1 MHSPHTTTN
10 VFLLRNVICLN
21 LGIST
26 YFFPIFCASAICPC
40 AASPE
45 DLPNMRPTQLAYHD
59 LLKELIDSGRYDT
72 RDDFTVVLQP
82 HMRDFLPPKDVSGRL
97 T

>member
-1 MHSPHTTTN
+1 MSTHVNSGLCNCVTN
-10 VFLLRNVICLN
+10 GATR
-21 LGIST
+21 
-26 YFFPIFCASAICPC
+26 
-40 AASPE
+40 PE
-45 DLPNMRPTQLAYHD
+45 MRPTQLAYHD

-82 HMRDFLPPKDVSGRL
+82 HMRDLLPPKDVSRREWF